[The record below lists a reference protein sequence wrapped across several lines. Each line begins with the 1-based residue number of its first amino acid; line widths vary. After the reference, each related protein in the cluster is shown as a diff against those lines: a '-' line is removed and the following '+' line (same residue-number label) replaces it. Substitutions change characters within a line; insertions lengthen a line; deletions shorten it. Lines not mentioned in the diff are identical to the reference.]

1 MSKNID
7 LVASVA
13 ERLKLSP
20 IGDLVTEDDL
30 REIVKDA
37 IQKTFFEE
45 RITRTNDGWR
55 NNDVRK
61 PPLIVEVMGEVLK
74 DAAAGHVKAWLD
86 ENPDVVI
93 GYWKKVMDIGL
104 IKYVEDMVAAK
115 STENLRTIMQAYT
128 NTINQDRISRGL
140 PALPAFF

>member
-1 MSKNID
+1 MAKNID

-45 RITRTNDGWR
+45 RVIKSTSSWGSDTK
-55 NNDVRK
+55 K
-61 PPLIVEVMGEVLK
+61 PPLIVEVMAEVLK
-74 DAAAGHVKAWLD
+74 DAAAGHVKAWLN
-86 ENPDVVI
+86 ENPEIVI
-93 GYWKKVMDIGL
+93 DYWKRVMDAGL
-104 IKYVEDMVAAK
+104 TKYVEEMVEAK
-115 STENLRTIMQAYT
+115 STENLRQVLNSYT
-128 NTINQDRISRGL
+128 QIINQDRMNRGL
-140 PALPAFF
+140 STLPVHF